1 MPLQCHLQA
10 RVLLRNLIPCLTFL
24 FLWIA
29 GGFGMSDQEAQ
40 ELRYLLAKVWRCE
53 SGLLNCTRL
62 EAEHMF
68 YHGYDNYIKHAFP
81 EDELRPLTCKPLTRD
96 RSNPLH
102 YELNDA
108 LGNYSLTLIDS
119 LSTLAILASSP
130 SADIKKRKKAL
141 SYFQTAVGALVEQY
155 GDGGDGPSSRGL
167 RATGFDLD
175 SKVQVFETVIRG
187 VGGLLSAHQ
196 FAVGDLPIEGYNPK
210 NGQQQGDVESRI
222 EWLNGFIYDGQLLRL
237 ALDLATRLL
246 PAFNTP
252 TGIPYP
258 RVNLRFGVPF
268 YINSPL
274 KDEGEDEDTCRP
286 GQQPISEATET
297 CSAGA
302 GSLILEFSTL
312 SRLTGMHVFE
322 EVAKRAFWAI
332 WDRRSTIGLIGSGID
347 AESGLWT
354 SPYTGIGAGIDSFFE
369 YAAKSYI
376 LLSGASKTNESGASH
391 TPSTTTPSVVTAPAD
406 QESAENFLRV
416 WQEAH
421 TAIGRHLRRGENYI
435 HPHYIQADLYTG
447 AARGFW
453 FDSLSAFYPGLLTLM
468 GNVEEAIESHLLL
481 TAVWTRYSA
490 LPERWSVSSGSVEG
504 GLNWWGG
511 RPEFIES
518 TYYLYQAT
526 EDPWYLRVGEMVL
539 RDIKRRCWT
548 KCGWAG
554 IQDVRNGER
563 SDRMESFFLGE
574 TTKYLLLLFDRE
586 HPLNKLDAPFV
597 FSTEGHP
604 LVIPPRARKARPHS
618 KPSTESLIKD
628 ADLGPFAQAT
638 CPMAP
643 PKLPFSISPVA
654 ARGDVFHAA
663 NLARLNLLPTPNNID
678 SPLVEY
684 SSDHPSIS
692 ISDIRSPSNYT
703 YFPWTLPPELIP
715 YNATCTK
722 IVSRPTFDITFPT
735 DPSVVLNPGMLQRVL
750 HGILVNSMSGLRINM
765 IQDVPPGPDDHEGN
779 DLFRIQAVNNILLGK
794 DEKIFLPNEV
804 VSSVVNAQD
813 PNFQRVRETS
823 MLELVIDI
831 ESSHP
836 APSSP
841 EPNSTTSTT
850 PPSSTASLIFSDPP
864 RNDANCASEPDSSPI
879 RLAFNSLLQHVNA
892 LIHDPNAPQPQSDPP
907 SNRLY
912 LPAIAPSGAGAAPLP
927 DVTEALGPSPHGG
940 ARGSLIWDRVY
951 LGDEHC
957 AGPLAAQVVREHQ
970 ILVLRRGGCSFS
982 RKMQNIPTY
991 APSKTAL
998 QLVVVVSFEGEDG
1011 AGLPP
1016 GWLIRPLL
1024 EKVQMTP
1031 KGLVRRNPIPMVL
1044 VGGGQETWD
1053 AFKRVTAVG
1062 IKRRWKV
1069 LAQGIGVG
1077 NLIIT

>member
-1 MPLQCHLQA
+1 MPLQCHLHPK
-10 RVLLRNLIPCLTFL
+10 VLLRNLIPCFILL

-29 GGFGMSDQEAQ
+29 GAFGMSDQEVQ
-40 ELRYLLAKVWRCE
+40 EL
-53 SGLLNCTRL
+53 RL

-68 YHGYDNYIKHAFP
+68 YHGYDNYIQHAFP

-102 YELNDA
+102 YEINDA

-130 SADIKKRKKAL
+130 SADPKKRGKAL

-155 GDGGDGPSSRGL
+155 GDGRDGLSGRGL
-167 RATGFDLD
+167 RATGFNLD

-196 FAVGDLPIEGYNPK
+196 FAVGDLPIEGYNPQ
-210 NGQQQGDVESRI
+210 NRQEQGDVEGRI
-222 EWLNGFIYDGQLLRL
+222 EWLNGFVYDGQLLRL

-258 RVNLRFGVPF
+258 RVNLRYGVPF

-274 KDEGEDEDTCRP
+274 NYEDEGEDGTCRP
-286 GQQPISEATET
+286 NQQSGSEATET

-302 GSLILEFSTL
+302 GSLILEFTTL

-376 LLSGASKTNESGASH
+376 LLSGASETNEEGASS
-391 TPSTTTPSVVTAPAD
+391 TPSPTTPSVVTAPAH
-406 QESAENFLRV
+406 QKSAESFLRV

-421 TAIGRHLRRGENYI
+421 TAISRHLRRGENYI

-468 GNVEEAIESHLLL
+468 GNVEEAIETHLLL

-490 LPERWSVSSGSVEG
+490 LPERWSVSSGSIEG

-518 TYYLYQAT
+518 TYHLYRAT

-548 KCGWAG
+548 KCGWSG
-554 IQDVRNGER
+554 IQDVRSGER

-574 TTKYLLLLFDRE
+574 TTKYLLLLFDPR
-586 HPLNKLDAPFV
+586 HPLNRLDAPFV

-604 LVIPPRARKARPHS
+604 LIIPRRARNTGSRS
-618 KPSTESLIKD
+618 KPSTEASVIKKV
-628 ADLGPFAQAT
+628 DLGSLAKTT
-638 CPMAP
+638 CPIAP
-643 PKLPFSISPVA
+643 PKAPFSMSPIA
-654 ARGDVFHAA
+654 ARRDIFHAA
-663 NLARLNLLPTPNNID
+663 NLARLHLMPTPNNVD

-722 IVSRPTFDITFPT
+722 ITSRPTFDITFPT

-765 IQDVPPGPDDHEGN
+765 IQDVLPGPDDHEGN

-794 DEKIFLPNEV
+794 DEKVFLPNEV

-813 PNFQRVRETS
+813 SNFQRA
-823 MLELVIDI
+823 
-831 ESSHP
+831 HP
-836 APSSP
+836 LQ
-841 EPNSTTSTT
+841 
-850 PPSSTASLIFSDPP
+850 SSTQPP
-864 RNDANCASEPDSSPI
+864 
-879 RLAFNSLLQHVNA
+879 
-892 LIHDPNAPQPQSDPP
+892 PP
-907 SNRLY
+907 
-912 LPAIAPSGAGAAPLP
+912 
-927 DVTEALGPSPHGG
+927 
-940 ARGSLIWDRVY
+940 
-951 LGDEHC
+951 
-957 AGPLAAQVVREHQ
+957 
-970 ILVLRRGGCSFS
+970 
-982 RKMQNIPTY
+982 
-991 APSKTAL
+991 
-998 QLVVVVSFEGEDG
+998 
-1011 AGLPP
+1011 
-1016 GWLIRPLL
+1016 
-1024 EKVQMTP
+1024 
-1031 KGLVRRNPIPMVL
+1031 
-1044 VGGGQETWD
+1044 
-1053 AFKRVTAVG
+1053 
-1062 IKRRWKV
+1062 
-1069 LAQGIGVG
+1069 
-1077 NLIIT
+1077 